1 MIECVKEILCVST
14 NHMASILIK
23 KHVLVFHGHR
33 SDPENQELQKYKN
46 RFKRKQQNQLP
57 SFSRDLKLPF
67 HMNQNQSP
75 NSQEMPDQEKAIY
88 IRQTIKVEQHE
99 YSLFYDTG
107 CCDMIHNMQQS
118 NQVEKKHLNNS
129 LDLQH

>member
-1 MIECVKEILCVST
+1 
-14 NHMASILIK
+14 
-23 KHVLVFHGHR
+23 
-33 SDPENQELQKYKN
+33 
-46 RFKRKQQNQLP
+46 
-57 SFSRDLKLPF
+57 
-67 HMNQNQSP
+67 MNQNQSP

-118 NQVEKKHLNNS
+118 NQVEKKRLNNS

>member
-1 MIECVKEILCVST
+1 
-14 NHMASILIK
+14 
-23 KHVLVFHGHR
+23 
-33 SDPENQELQKYKN
+33 
-46 RFKRKQQNQLP
+46 
-57 SFSRDLKLPF
+57 
-67 HMNQNQSP
+67 MNQNQSP

-88 IRQTIKVEQHE
+88 IWQTIKVEQHE